1 MKEFPTGKPHVS
13 FSEVRVWKECPW
25 KHKLIHIDKAID
37 FETSV
42 HLEYGTII
50 HDALEN
56 FLKSRTIDIPG
67 VKSKITEA
75 WNKHR
80 FDQSDVIENNRV
92 IAESQGWK
100 YKHDHLES
108 WLLWSEAALKAIPDF
123 MEEYYPEW
131 ECISAEEQLYEQ
143 IDDQMKFKGFIDG
156 VIKFKKGKRD
166 KIAIIDWKTASPRG
180 WSRDKIQDI
189 KTTAQL
195 MLYKHYWSRKYDVKL
210 SDIACHFVLLKRVK
224 KPEKVCK
231 IIEVSAGPKSIE
243 KANKMVRSMI
253 KSVNKGIFLK
263 NRDNCKFCPFKG
275 TENCK

>member
-92 IAESQGWK
+92 IAES
-100 YKHDHLES
+100 
-108 WLLWSEAALKAIPDF
+108 
-123 MEEYYPEW
+123 M
-131 ECISAEEQLYEQ
+131 
-143 IDDQMKFKGFIDG
+143 
-156 VIKFKKGKRD
+156 
-166 KIAIIDWKTASPRG
+166 
-180 WSRDKIQDI
+180 
-189 KTTAQL
+189 
-195 MLYKHYWSRKYDVKL
+195 
-210 SDIACHFVLLKRVK
+210 
-224 KPEKVCK
+224 
-231 IIEVSAGPKSIE
+231 
-243 KANKMVRSMI
+243 
-253 KSVNKGIFLK
+253 
-263 NRDNCKFCPFKG
+263 
-275 TENCK
+275 